1 METAIF
7 HIGNVGLFFYR
18 NGTGILTDGIYD
30 GSKVG
35 MSAMP
40 EAWMAD
46 LKQCRG
52 ILQQVDGLL
61 FTHLHPDHYQEQ
73 LTAAYCSQMAE
84 RGRQLT
90 VYAPDWE
97 ASHAEVHDLG
107 EDMCRIHIK
116 NAEII
121 TRRTIHDGGEP
132 WKNDPHET
140 FLVKMGNEAFFV
152 SGDGVLS
159 VEDATAFHRYA
170 YHIDIAFVNLY
181 QLGSESGMEC
191 IHALDADRIVLYH
204 LPAQEDDTCHYWMIG
219 MQAVERFTGT
229 YGEEVEIAEHM
240 AWIDAQVERT

>member
-1 METAIF
+1 
-7 HIGNVGLFFYR
+7 
-18 NGTGILTDGIYD
+18 
-30 GSKVG
+30 
-35 MSAMP
+35 
-40 EAWMAD
+40 
-46 LKQCRG
+46 
-52 ILQQVDGLL
+52 
-61 FTHLHPDHYQEQ
+61 
-73 LTAAYCSQMAE
+73 
-84 RGRQLT
+84 
-90 VYAPDWE
+90 
-97 ASHAEVHDLG
+97 
-107 EDMCRIHIK
+107 MCRIHIK

-132 WKNDPHET
+132 WRNDPHET

-240 AWIDAQVERT
+240 AWIDVQVERT